1 MLADHGRIDGL
12 VNNAGGQYRAPLK
25 TISTKGFEAVVK
37 SNLTGG
43 FIVMREVYNRWM
55 IEHGGAI
62 VNMIADIWH
71 GWPHFSHSAAARGG
85 MLTLSECAATEWA
98 ESGVRVNTVA
108 PGSIA
113 SQGLDTYEDKDT
125 AFIQN
130 DLTPGIPLQRFGT
143 EAEVSAAIV
152 YLLSPAASYITG
164 SCIRIDGGAPN
175 ARRGWWDLQ
184 PSQEQRRLRRL
195 PPVHATGDPR
205 RGAVTPLQAII
216 HRLRRR
222 GARRHGRCRARN
234 REPVR
239 RAGCAGGDARARI
252 TNAARRRARRSARV
266 ASRGEVSFVQVDATD
281 PDDTLAGRAG
291 VSRRARFDRR
301 AGEHD
306 GSQRPPA
313 AAAHHPDP
321 VRPTAH
327 QRDHPA
333 APAHDARRVAGDAR
347 AVDAGSIVNVASDAA
362 KVATPGET
370 LVGAAMA
377 AIVMYS
383 KAAALEAKRE
393 GVRINVL
400 TPSLIADTPG
410 AALIGSDPFSA
421 KLFEKAAAMAHLG
434 VASPAD
440 LAAMTLFLASPA
452 ASRITGQT
460 ISINGGISV
469 G

>member
-1 MLADHGRIDGL
+1 MSYDSIYNPGLFGDQIIVVTGGGSGIGRCTAHELASLGAHVAIVGRNEVKLERVRGEIESDGGSISTHIADIRDEDAVIATIEQVLADHGRIDGL

-55 IEHGGAI
+55 IDNGGAI

-130 DLTPGIPLQRFGT
+130 ELTPGIPLQRFGT

-184 PSQEQRRLRRL
+184 PS
-195 PPVHATGDPR
+195 
-205 RGAVTPLQAII
+205 
-216 HRLRRR
+216 
-222 GARRHGRCRARN
+222 RN
-234 REPVR
+234 
-239 RAGCAGGDARARI
+239 
-252 TNAARRRARRSARV
+252 
-266 ASRGEVSFVQVDATD
+266 
-281 PDDTLAGRAG
+281 
-291 VSRRARFDRR
+291 
-301 AGEHD
+301 
-306 GSQRPPA
+306 
-313 AAAHHPDP
+313 
-321 VRPTAH
+321 
-327 QRDHPA
+327 
-333 APAHDARRVAGDAR
+333 
-347 AVDAGSIVNVASDAA
+347 NVAFDGFHRSSM
-362 KVATPGET
+362 P
-370 LVGAAMA
+370 
-377 AIVMYS
+377 AI
-383 KAAALEAKRE
+383 LDEAR
-393 GVRINVL
+393 
-400 TPSLIADTPG
+400 
-410 AALIGSDPFSA
+410 
-421 KLFEKAAAMAHLG
+421 
-434 VASPAD
+434 
-440 LAAMTLFLASPA
+440 
-452 ASRITGQT
+452 
-460 ISINGGISV
+460 
-469 G
+469 